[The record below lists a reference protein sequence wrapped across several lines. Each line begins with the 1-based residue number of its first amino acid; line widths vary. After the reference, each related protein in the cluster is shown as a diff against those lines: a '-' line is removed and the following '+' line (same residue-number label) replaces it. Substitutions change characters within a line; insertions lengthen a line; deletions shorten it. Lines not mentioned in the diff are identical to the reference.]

1 MQEGLSFSEVQIS
14 LMVATEWVSD
24 LALAFF
30 FKMYFDVLITLISPC
45 QNPQAINTNMAATE
59 ERYFDGGFMVVTV
72 TTYPDT
78 PPIM

>member
-1 MQEGLSFSEVQIS
+1 MNGFH
-14 LMVATEWVSD
+14 

-30 FKMYFDVLITLISPC
+30 FRLYFDVLITLISPC

-59 ERYFDGGFMVVTV
+59 ERYFDGGSMVITV
-72 TTYPDT
+72 TSYPDT